1 MARTIAEIKTE
12 LGNTYINNTEVVQKY
27 QLSTTDLEAGF
38 DALFSKVSV
47 ENLLFYA
54 IATAIHIFER
64 ILDTFMSEIQT
75 KTEQAFYFNEAWWHQ
90 SIMSFQLGDD
100 LKLNQQNFRFDY
112 PAYDVEKR
120 IVKKCAIREK
130 TDTDGIFKVFFYT
143 VKDENNALVPLSVA
157 ELNALNA
164 YVNQI
169 KPCGVITRL
178 ISGVADTLTF
188 SLTVNYNPLVLN
200 GNGEM
205 LGTSEKPVEN
215 AIYQFIDTLNENY
228 FGGDLNITRL
238 VDAIQQTS
246 GVVDVRINAISINGT
261 LQTEG
266 AVNKIWGTFSSTNGW
281 FTINS
286 LNIAYQPQNN
296 L

>member
-12 LGNTYINNTEVVQKY
+12 LGNTYINNPEVMQKY
-27 QLSTTDLEAGF
+27 ALTTADVEAGF
-38 DALFSKVSV
+38 DALFSKVAV

-54 IATAIHIFER
+54 IASAIHIFER

-75 KTEQAFYFNEAWWHQ
+75 KTEQAFYFNETWWHRM
-90 SIMSFQLGDD
+90 IMSFQLGDD
-100 LKLNQQNFRFDY
+100 LKLNQQNFRFEYTQIDT
-112 PAYDVEKR
+112 DKQ
-120 IVKKCAIREK
+120 IVRKCAIREK
-130 TDTDGIFKVFFYT
+130 TDTDGINKVFIYT
-143 VKDENNALVPLSVA
+143 VKEENNSLIPLSVA

-178 ISGVADTLTF
+178 ISGDADTLTF
-188 SLTVNYNPLVLN
+188 NLTVNYNPLVLN

-205 LGTSEKPVEN
+205 LGTSEKPVEK
-215 AIYQFIDTLNENY
+215 AIYQFIDTLNANY
-228 FGGDLNITRL
+228 FGGNLNITRF
-238 VDAIQQTS
+238 VDAIQQTP